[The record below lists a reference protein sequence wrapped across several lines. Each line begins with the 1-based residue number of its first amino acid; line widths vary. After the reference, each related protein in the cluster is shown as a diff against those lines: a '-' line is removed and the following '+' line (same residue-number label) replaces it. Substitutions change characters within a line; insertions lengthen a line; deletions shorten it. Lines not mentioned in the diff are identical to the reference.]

1 MNCRRRRAER
11 SSATCCER
19 LDRRAY
25 APGRG
30 RRNVEFSG
38 QTVVVTGAASGIGLA
53 TARSFAAEGAHVIVA
68 DIARDKGEE
77 AAARLRA
84 DGGKAD
90 FVPLDVASDDSIAAF
105 AQTAFA
111 IGDVAV
117 LANVA
122 GYGKGQPFVENTM
135 DFWGRVVDINLMG
148 PIKLTRALL
157 DPMISRRSGKIVN
170 VASDA
175 GRNGSSG
182 ETVYSGAKGGLI
194 AFSKGLAREMA
205 RYAINVNCICPGPTE
220 TPMLM
225 ALPEAHLDAFRR
237 AIPFHRFARPDEIA
251 DAILFLAS
259 DRASYITGQT
269 LSVSGGL
276 TMF

>member
-1 MNCRRRRAER
+1 MNFDGK
-11 SSATCCER
+11 SI
-19 LDRRAY
+19 
-25 APGRG
+25 
-30 RRNVEFSG
+30 
-38 QTVVVTGAASGIGLA
+38 VVTGAASGIGRA
-53 TARSFAAEGAHVIVA
+53 TAQAFAKAGGQVILA
-68 DIARDKGEE
+68 DLSIDKGEE
-77 AAARLRA
+77 AATQLRA
-84 DGGKAD
+84 AKLKAI
-90 FVPLDVASDDSIAAF
+90 FLPLDVASDESIANFKKEAL
-105 AQTAFA
+105 AL
-111 IGDVAV
+111 GDVHV
-117 LANVA
+117 IANVA
-122 GYGKGQPFVENTM
+122 GYGKAQPFVENTP
-135 DFWGRVVDINLMG
+135 DFWERVIDVNLKG
-148 PIKLTRALL
+148 PIKLIRALL
-157 DPMISRRSGKIVN
+157 DPMIARRSGKIVN

-205 RYAINVNCICPGPTE
+205 RYSINVNCVCPGPTE

-225 ALPEAHLDAFRR
+225 ALPENHLEAFKR
-237 AIPFHRFARPDEIA
+237 AIPFRRFGRPSEIA

>member
-1 MNCRRRRAER
+1 MSSTAR
-11 SSATCCER
+11 S
-19 LDRRAY
+19 
-25 APGRG
+25 
-30 RRNVEFSG
+30 
-38 QTVVVTGAASGIGLA
+38 VVVTGAASGIGLA
-53 TARSFAAEGAHVIVA
+53 TAEAFAATGAHVIVA

-77 AAARLRA
+77 TAARLRA
-84 DGGKAD
+84 GGHRAD
-90 FVPLDVASDDSIAAF
+90 YIELDIASDASIDAF
-105 AQTAFA
+105 AKKALSL
-111 IGDVAV
+111 GDVHV

-122 GYGKGQPFVENTM
+122 GYGKGQPFVENTTE
-135 DFWGRVVDINLMG
+135 FWDRVVDVNLMG
-148 PIKLTRALL
+148 PVKLTRALL
-157 DPMISRRSGKIVN
+157 DPMIARRAGKIVN

-205 RYAINVNCICPGPTE
+205 RYSINVNCVCPGPTE

-225 ALPEAHLDAFRR
+225 ALPENHLEAFRK
-237 AIPFHRFARPDEIA
+237 AIPFKRFGKPSEVA
-251 DAILFLAS
+251 DAIVFFAS
-259 DRASYITGQT
+259 EHASYITGQT

>member
-1 MNCRRRRAER
+1 MNIH
-11 SSATCCER
+11 SK
-19 LDRRAY
+19 
-25 APGRG
+25 
-30 RRNVEFSG
+30 RNQKEPLMNFNG
-38 QTVVVTGAASGIGLA
+38 QKIVVTGSASGIGRA
-53 TARSFAAEGAHVIVA
+53 TAEAFARAGGHVILA
-68 DIARDKGEE
+68 DLSADKGEE
-77 AAARLRA
+77 AATKLRA
-84 DGGKAD
+84 EGFKAT
-90 FVPLDVASDDSIAAF
+90 FLPLDVTSAPSIADFTREALKL
-105 AQTAFA
+105 
-111 IGDVAV
+111 GDVHV

-122 GYGKGQPFVENTM
+122 GYGKGQPFVENTP
-135 DFWGRVVDINLMG
+135 DFWERVVNVNLMG

-157 DPMISRRSGKIVN
+157 DPMIARRSGKIVN

-182 ETVYSGAKGGLI
+182 EAVYSGAKGGLI

-205 RYAINVNCICPGPTE
+205 RYSINVNCVCPGPTE

-225 ALPEAHLDAFRR
+225 ALSENHLEAFKR
-237 AIPFHRFARPDEIA
+237 AIPFRRFGQPSEIA

-259 DRASYITGQT
+259 DHASYITGQT

>member
-1 MNCRRRRAER
+1 M
-11 SSATCCER
+11 S
-19 LDRRAY
+19 
-25 APGRG
+25 
-30 RRNVEFSG
+30 FSG
-38 QTVVVTGAASGIGLA
+38 KIAVVTGGASGIGRA
-53 TARSFAAEGAHVIVA
+53 TAEAFARAGAHVVVA
-68 DIARDKGEE
+68 DLSKEGGE
-77 AAARLRA
+77 AAAKEIRGA
-84 DGGKAD
+84 GGKAD
-90 FVPLDVASDDSIAAF
+90 YIHLDVASEASIAEF
-105 AQTAFA
+105 AKNALA
-111 IGDVAV
+111 LGEVHV

-122 GYGKGQPFVENTM
+122 GYGKGQPFVENTT
-135 DFWGRVVDINLMG
+135 DFWDRVVDVNLMG

-157 DPMISRRSGKIVN
+157 DPMIARRSGKIVN

-205 RYAINVNCICPGPTE
+205 RYSINVNCVCPGPTE

-225 ALPEAHLDAFRR
+225 ALPENHLEAFRK
-237 AIPFHRFARPDEIA
+237 AIPFKRFGKPSEVA
-251 DAILFLAS
+251 DAIVFFAS
-259 DRASYITGQT
+259 DHSSYITGQT

>member
-1 MNCRRRRAER
+1 M
-11 SSATCCER
+11 S
-19 LDRRAY
+19 
-25 APGRG
+25 
-30 RRNVEFSG
+30 FSG
-38 QTVVVTGAASGIGLA
+38 KIAVVTGGASGIGRA
-53 TARSFAAEGAHVIVA
+53 TAEAFARAGAHVIVA
-68 DIARDKGEE
+68 DLSKEGGE
-77 AAARLRA
+77 AAAKEIRGA
-84 DGGKAD
+84 GGKAD
-90 FVPLDVASDDSIAAF
+90 YIHLDVASETSIAEF
-105 AQTAFA
+105 AKSALA
-111 IGDVAV
+111 AGEVHV

-122 GYGKGQPFVENTM
+122 GYGKGQPFVENTT
-135 DFWGRVVDINLMG
+135 DFWDRVVDVNLMG

-157 DPMISRRSGKIVN
+157 DPMIARRSGKIVN

-205 RYAINVNCICPGPTE
+205 RYSINVNCVCPGPTE

-225 ALPEAHLDAFRR
+225 ALPENHLEAFRK
-237 AIPFHRFARPDEIA
+237 AIPFKRFGKPSEVA
-251 DAILFLAS
+251 DAIVFFAS
-259 DRASYITGQT
+259 DHSSYITGQT

>member
-1 MNCRRRRAER
+1 M
-11 SSATCCER
+11 S
-19 LDRRAY
+19 
-25 APGRG
+25 
-30 RRNVEFSG
+30 FSG
-38 QTVVVTGAASGIGLA
+38 KIAVVTGGASGIGRA
-53 TARSFAAEGAHVIVA
+53 TAEAFARAGAHVVVA
-68 DIARDKGEE
+68 DLSKEGGE
-77 AAARLRA
+77 AAAKEIRGAGGRA
-84 DGGKAD
+84 DYIH
-90 FVPLDVASDDSIAAF
+90 LDVASETSIAEF
-105 AQTAFA
+105 ATNALA
-111 IGDVAV
+111 LGEVHV

-122 GYGKGQPFVENTM
+122 GYGKGQPFVENTT
-135 DFWGRVVDINLMG
+135 DFWDRVVDVNLMG

-157 DPMISRRSGKIVN
+157 DPMIARRSGKIVN

-205 RYAINVNCICPGPTE
+205 RYSINVNCVCPGPTE

-225 ALPEAHLDAFRR
+225 ALPENHLEAFRK
-237 AIPFHRFARPDEIA
+237 AIPFKRFGKPSEVA
-251 DAILFLAS
+251 DAIVFFAS
-259 DRASYITGQT
+259 DHSSYITGQT